1 MFWTA
6 LIGSI
11 IVAVIFSLIGGV
23 LIQVFQ
29 DRFPAA
35 RFLGYLAIGLG
46 ALLLLSS
53 PFTLASRYETT
64 ETLSAAE
71 SGCSS
76 HKYEASGV
84 SPAGIT
90 LFSWSTT
97 TDWCYDGSLI
107 TDAPFLMLEISST
120 APFWRFD
127 GYRSNYEHGGEGERS
142 HRDSVQGAFSY
153 CPPLAGCIQHLYPK
167 ISKQHSG
174 DGVAS
179 ASMGEGSFN
188 RLSLP

>member
-11 IVAVIFSLIGGV
+11 IVAILFSLIGGV
-23 LIQVFQ
+23 LIQVFR

-35 RFLGYLAIGLG
+35 HFLGYLAIGLG

-53 PFTLASRYETT
+53 PFTLASRYEAT

-76 HKYEASGV
+76 HKYEARGV

-90 LFSWSTT
+90 LFTWSTT

-120 APFWRFD
+120 ALFWRFD
-127 GYRSNYEHGGEGERS
+127 GYRSNYEHGGEDEHS
-142 HRDSVQGAFSY
+142 HKDFVQGAFSY
-153 CPPLAGCIQHLYPK
+153 CPPLTGCIQHLYPR
-167 ISKQHSG
+167 ISKQQLG
-174 DGVAS
+174 DGNAS
-179 ASMGEGSFN
+179 ASMGKDSFN
-188 RLSLP
+188 QLTRP